1 MWYVDIASLVFNI
14 TNTYLAQCLQTAV
27 LHTTCNGERRIR
39 VLTLA
44 LPTTEALASVYAS
57 ADQQAITAYFSHKAV
72 EKALGNSLES
82 ARELLQSK
90 VVEILATYRKELAGG
105 SLGGGGL
112 QLPGNLRALPALFLG
127 LMKNV
132 GLRKSAQIPSDLRS
146 AALDLLSTLPLPLL
160 MQYVYPRFYSLHDM
174 PDEAGVPG
182 GGGAGGI
189 ALPPPMN
196 LSSERLVP
204 FGLYLL
210 DDGQTQFLWLGR
222 EPVPALVADVFGVPD
237 KALVRQGK
245 AALPELDNEFSE
257 RVRAVVEKSR
267 DRRARGVGSIVVP
280 PLYVVREDGEQS
292 LKLWAQTLL
301 VEDRA
306 DQGMS
311 LQQWLGSLREKV
323 SDAAG
328 ANIPPLS
335 TWLD

>member
-1 MWYVDIASLVFNI
+1 M
-14 TNTYLAQCLQTAV
+14 
-27 LHTTCNGERRIR
+27 
-39 VLTLA
+39 TLA
-44 LPTTEALASVYAS
+44 LPTTESLASIYAS

-82 ARELLQSK
+82 ARESLQSK
-90 VVEILATYRKELAGG
+90 VVEILQTYRKELAGG
-105 SLGGGGL
+105 SMGGGGL
-112 QLPGNLRALPALFLG
+112 QLPGNLRALPVLFLG

-132 GLRKSAQIPSDLRS
+132 GLRKSAQIPSDLRA

-160 MQYVYPRFYSLHDM
+160 MQYIYPRFYSLHDM
-174 PDEAGVPG
+174 PDDAGMPSTDSSE
-182 GGGAGGI
+182 I
-189 ALPPPMN
+189 LLPPAQN

-210 DDGQTQFLWLGR
+210 DDGQTQFVWLGR
-222 EPVPALVADVFGVPD
+222 EPVAALVADVFGVPD
-237 KALVRQGK
+237 KAHVRQGK
-245 AALPELDNEFSE
+245 TTMPELDNEFSE
-257 RVRAVVEKSR
+257 RVRAVIEKSR
-267 DRRARGVGSIVVP
+267 DHRAKAVGSIVVP

-311 LQQWLGSLREKV
+311 LQQWLGVLREKV

-328 ANIPPLS
+328 ANVPMLG